1 MRPVQ
6 WACSTLCILDRK
18 RPDELPYARRDRLA
32 EGFRSFGI
40 GVVVM
45 DRHDTPVPHGCFY
58 CTAMLQNA
66 GEIAMAVVTRQ
77 TLFAGFSVL
86 SVCFSF
92 SVLPTK
98 N

>member
-1 MRPVQ
+1 VRHVQ

-45 DRHDTPVPHGCFY
+45 DRHDTPVPHGYFY
-58 CTAMLQNA
+58 ATAMLQSA
-66 GEIAMAVVTRQ
+66 GEISVSVVAR
-77 TLFAGFSVL
+77 
-86 SVCFSF
+86 
-92 SVLPTK
+92 
-98 N
+98 